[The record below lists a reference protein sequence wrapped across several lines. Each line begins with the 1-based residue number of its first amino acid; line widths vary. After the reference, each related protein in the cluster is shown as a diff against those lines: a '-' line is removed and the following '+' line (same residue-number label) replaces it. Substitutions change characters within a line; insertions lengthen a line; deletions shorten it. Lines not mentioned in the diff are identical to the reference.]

1 VEEEELGA
9 VIAAARGSMPV
20 DATHVE
26 VRLST
31 EGDSAYVL
39 LAAEVVGVGYY
50 LDETICWRDDD
61 GEWVGGDG
69 AGGGFTDRAHG
80 APPRP
85 AAALARRGH
94 ADAADRQ
101 NPR

>member
-50 LDETICWRDDD
+50 LD
-61 GEWVGGDG
+61 
-69 AGGGFTDRAHG
+69 AHG

>member
-1 VEEEELGA
+1 VSP
-9 VIAAARGSMPV
+9 VTDDITTQHRAAL
-20 DATHVE
+20 DATHVVE

-69 AGGGFTDRAHG
+69 AGGGFTDRTLTELRRD
-80 APPRP
+80 PPP
-85 AAALARRGH
+85 PSLVEGMPMRRI
-94 ADAADRQ
+94 DNLR
-101 NPR
+101 